1 MADKLEIYR
10 GALRLLGPHEVASL
24 VEDRPERLKLDE
36 AWTPAVTYML
46 EKGLWNFAIRT
57 VKVSANVAPFTRP
70 GYDYQFDMPTD
81 YVRLVSIS
89 NDATFRE
96 GLPDYEE
103 EAGKWYA
110 NIPDLYIRYTSNGAS
125 YGLNIAAWPQRF
137 AKALEAYLAFECGL
151 PITDDRG
158 NRNDLYT
165 LHQKRLA
172 DAKILDAVDERVRY
186 KPAGRVV
193 RARFSGRNG
202 RDG

>member
-10 GALRLLGPHEVASL
+10 GALRLLGPHEIASL
-24 VEDRPERLKLDE
+24 AENRPERLKLDE
-36 AWTPAVTYML
+36 AWAPAVTYML

-57 VKVSANVAPFTRP
+57 MKVSANV
-70 GYDYQFDMPTD
+70 
-81 YVRLVSIS
+81 
-89 NDATFRE
+89 
-96 GLPDYEE
+96 
-103 EAGKWYA
+103 
-110 NIPDLYIRYTSNGAS
+110 GAS